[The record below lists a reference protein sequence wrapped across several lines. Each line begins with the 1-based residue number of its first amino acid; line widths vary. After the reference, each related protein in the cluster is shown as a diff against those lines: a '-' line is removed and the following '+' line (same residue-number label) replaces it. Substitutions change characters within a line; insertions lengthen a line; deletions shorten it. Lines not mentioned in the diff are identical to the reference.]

1 MTMIEKNEETALAIT
16 RGLVGL
22 VAVGNLAAQA
32 AGLMPLEV
40 GEEEIYGAVS
50 GVVGVAALVWCWWRN
65 NSVTKAAQ
73 DGDVVMRAKKMAGKL
88 DGEGE

>member
-1 MTMIEKNEETALAIT
+1 MKIEKNEETVLAVT

-22 VAVGNLAAQA
+22 VAVANLAAQA
-32 AGLMPLEV
+32 AGLIPIEV
-40 GEEEIYGAVS
+40 GEDEVYAAVS

-73 DGDVVMRAKKMAGKL
+73 DGDVIMRAEKMAGKL
-88 DGEGE
+88 GEEEE

>member
-32 AGLMPLEV
+32 AGLIPLEV
-40 GEEEIYGAVS
+40 GEDEIYAAVS

-73 DGDVVMRAKKMAGKL
+73 DGDVIMRAEKMAGKL
-88 DGEGE
+88 GEEE

>member
-1 MTMIEKNEETALAIT
+1 MKIEKNEETMLAVT

-22 VAVGNLAAQA
+22 VAVANLAAQA
-32 AGLMPLEV
+32 AGLIPLEV
-40 GEEEIYGAVS
+40 GEDEIYAAVS

-73 DGDVVMRAKKMAGKL
+73 DGDVIMRAKKMAGKL
-88 DGEGE
+88 GEEE

>member
-1 MTMIEKNEETALAIT
+1 MTMIEKNEETVLAVT

-22 VAVGNLAAQA
+22 VAVANLAAQA
-32 AGLMPLEV
+32 AGLIPLEV
-40 GEEEIYGAVS
+40 GEDEIYAAVS

-73 DGDVVMRAKKMAGKL
+73 DGDVIMRAEKMAGKL
-88 DGEGE
+88 GEEE